1 MKVLFIRADGRCVA
15 EKIGPFKRHIG
26 MQDGLHPVTPRCIHK
41 DCEGR
46 LPAIMIIWQGIP
58 APEGQAFDTVAGEAL
73 MQEAEII
80 KQHRQKVSI
89 SRRWV
94 RRTIN
99 GFILLCKFI
108 LLAFM
113 LTILSFIVWAIGTV
127 FL

>member
-1 MKVLFIRADGRCVA
+1 
-15 EKIGPFKRHIG
+15 

-46 LPAIMIIWQGIP
+46 LPPIMIIWQGIP
-58 APEGQAFDTVAGEAL
+58 APEGEEFGTAEGEGL
-73 MQEAEII
+73 MVEAEII

-113 LTILSFIVWAIGTV
+113 LTILSFIVWAVGMV